1 MDWKVN
7 AFAAEV
13 SRVYGRGDRRQ
24 TTPAGDLAAK
34 RVEVHGINGMLNDD
48 NHSAKFITWIFFRMN
63 QFYGFQKIIN
73 IG

>member
-1 MDWKVN
+1 LDWKVN

-34 RVEVHGINGMLNDD
+34 RVEFHGINGMLNGD
-48 NHSAKFITWIFFRMN
+48 NHSAKFITWIFS
-63 QFYGFQKIIN
+63 YESVLWISKDYIN

>member
-34 RVEVHGINGMLNDD
+34 RVEFHGINGMLNDD
-48 NHSAKFITWIFFRMN
+48 NHSAKFITWIFFRMK
-63 QFYGFQKIIN
+63 QIYGFQKIIN